1 MEWASRYLKTTS
13 DRDQLETTDD
23 SWTLYD
29 LDQYEPTK
37 RLRSLVETAIFP
49 HQLTA
54 SPGQVHKANNMV
66 VQHTASVI
74 PGISGG
80 SGKQWKLSCGSLS

>member
-1 MEWASRYLKTTS
+1 MEWASKFLKTTI
-13 DRDQLETTDD
+13 DRDQLDTTDD

-29 LDQYEPTK
+29 VDQEEPAK
-37 RLRSLVETAIFP
+37 RLHSLVQTAIFP

-80 SGKQWKLSCGSLS
+80 AGKR